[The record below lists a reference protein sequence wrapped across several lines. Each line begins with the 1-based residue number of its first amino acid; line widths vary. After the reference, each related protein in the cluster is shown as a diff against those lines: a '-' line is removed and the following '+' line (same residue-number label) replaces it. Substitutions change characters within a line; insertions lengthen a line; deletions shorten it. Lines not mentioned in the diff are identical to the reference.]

1 MCYEVIPG
9 GKTRVKS
16 SGLGLTS
23 QPQRLKVPSF
33 GPAIKARGDAVCS
46 RRQPRSRAMLQA
58 TVKLC
63 CGIAHDHLRRLPGL
77 KITAV
82 AAIQKDVRGLVVR
95 GSRGSPSKISHYI
108 QRLMGKETATCPEP
122 DGDVSPSRFS
132 SVDLSYISQ
141 GETALQRALSILQQH
156 TSWQAETL
164 LVSPATSCLRCLT
177 PEKLSGG
184 EMSLGRGGSLPSQDA
199 GAAVSSAALPGLG
212 KVFRAEVVLAVPV
225 AQLHR
230 ELFERIEQMPQWN
243 PTLSRVKVLQR
254 VGTDTLVTHEV
265 TAPSPGNLVGQ
276 RDFVSVRHCGRRETA
291 IYLVGTATHVEPLP
305 LQEGCIRAESR
316 LSCIVLQPLAGD
328 PGRTRLTWL
337 LSMDLKGWIPASV
350 INRILPQSQ
359 ADFIK
364 HLRQHLSAAT
374 CP

>member
-1 MCYEVIPG
+1 
-9 GKTRVKS
+9 
-16 SGLGLTS
+16 
-23 QPQRLKVPSF
+23 
-33 GPAIKARGDAVCS
+33 
-46 RRQPRSRAMLQA
+46 MLQA
-58 TVKLC
+58 TLKLC

-82 AAIQKDVRGLVVR
+82 AAIQKDVRELVVR
-95 GSRGSPSKISHYI
+95 GSHRSPSKISHYI
-108 QRLMGKETATCPEP
+108 QRLMGKETAMCPEP

-132 SVDLSYISQ
+132 SVDLSYITQ

-156 TSWQAETL
+156 TSWQTETL
-164 LVSPATSCLRCLT
+164 L
-177 PEKLSGG
+177 
-184 EMSLGRGGSLPSQDA
+184 DA
-199 GAAVSSAALPGLG
+199 GAVSSTALPGLG

-276 RDFVSVRHCGRRETA
+276 RDFVSVRHRGRRETA
-291 IYLVGTATHVEPLP
+291 IYLVGTATHIEPLP

-328 PGRTRLTWL
+328 PGCTRLTWL

-350 INRILPQSQ
+350 INRVLPQSQ

-364 HLRQHLSAAT
+364 HLRRHLSAAT

>member
-1 MCYEVIPG
+1 SC
-9 GKTRVKS
+9 T
-16 SGLGLTS
+16 
-23 QPQRLKVPSF
+23 
-33 GPAIKARGDAVCS
+33 
-46 RRQPRSRAMLQA
+46 MLRA

-95 GSRGSPSKISHYI
+95 GSRLLPSKIPHYI

-122 DGDVSPSRFS
+122 AGDISTSRFS
-132 SVDLSYISQ
+132 SMDLSYITQ
-141 GETALQRALSILQQH
+141 GEMALQRALSILQQH
-156 TSWQAETL
+156 TSWQAEMMLDT
-164 LVSPATSCLRCLT
+164 
-177 PEKLSGG
+177 
-184 EMSLGRGGSLPSQDA
+184 

-243 PTLSRVKVLQR
+243 PTLSQVKVLQR
-254 VGTDTLVTHEV
+254 VGADTLVTHEV

-276 RDFVSVRHCGRRETA
+276 RDFISVRHCGRRETA
-291 IYLVGTATHVEPLP
+291 IYLVGTATHIEPLP
-305 LQEGCIRAESR
+305 LQEGCIRAESQ

-328 PGRTRLTWL
+328 PSHTRFTWL
-337 LSMDLKGWIPASV
+337 LSMDLKASATGWIPTSV
-350 INRILPQSQ
+350 INRVLPQSQ

-364 HLRQHLSAAT
+364 HLCRHLSAAT